1 MADLVPVAAD
11 VLKYDGA
18 QTNTGVAGETIAA
31 GEVVYRNSS
40 GVLMLADDATAV
52 KAAALGV
59 ALNGGAVGQPITYA
73 KGGGID
79 LGCAV
84 VVGVVYGVTDTAG
97 GISDIADRDS
107 GDFITVLGIGITT
120 SRINLAIN
128 KSGVAIA

>member
-1 MADLVPVAAD
+1 MADLIPVAAD

-18 QTNTGVAGETIAA
+18 QIDTGIAGAAIVAGQVIYRDSTGV
-31 GEVVYRNSS
+31 
-40 GVLMLADDATAV
+40 LQLADDTTAI
-52 KAAALGV
+52 KAAALGI

-73 KGGGID
+73 KAGGID

-97 GISDIADRDS
+97 GISDIVDRAS
-107 GDFITVLGIGITT
+107 GDYVTILGIGVTA

-128 KSGVAIA
+128 KSAVAIA